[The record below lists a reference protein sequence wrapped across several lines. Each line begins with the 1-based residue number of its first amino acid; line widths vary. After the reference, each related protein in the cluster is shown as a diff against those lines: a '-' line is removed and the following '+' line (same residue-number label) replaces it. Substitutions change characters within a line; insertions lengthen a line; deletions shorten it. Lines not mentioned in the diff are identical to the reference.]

1 MSQRPSIRQLEYAV
15 AVAETLH
22 FGRAAKLCAVT
33 QPALSAQIQQFE
45 ELLGVQ
51 IFERSRRRVLVT
63 PEGQRILEKARESL
77 YHSSH
82 RCG

>member
-22 FGRAAKLCAVT
+22 FGRAAKLCGVT

-63 PEGQRILEKARESL
+63 PEGARILEESARVPI
-77 YHSSH
+77 
-82 RCG
+82 RPR